1 MEIVLAYPTNMTMDN
16 QRHVNHVIRL
26 MEPAKMD
33 VHVQMVTRVVMK
45 DAKLVPQ
52 QLKLALHV

>member
-1 MEIVLAYPTNMTMDN
+1 MEI
-16 QRHVNHVIRL
+16 QRNVNHVIRL

-33 VHVQMVTRVVMK
+33 VHLQMVTRVVMK
-45 DAKLVPQ
+45 GAELVPQ